1 MGSDVVFL
9 YCASFIHPPLHSG
22 QGTISWQNG
31 LGAAA
36 AAASLLLCG
45 PALLPPAVQASPSS
59 VKERSSMVVLDE
71 RPSNSIQWK
80 QQQQRAP
87 PQGLL
92 EDEPVGDLSSEVGAC
107 YCE

>member
-1 MGSDVVFL
+1 
-9 YCASFIHPPLHSG
+9 
-22 QGTISWQNG
+22 
-31 LGAAA
+31 
-36 AAASLLLCG
+36 
-45 PALLPPAVQASPSS
+45 
-59 VKERSSMVVLDE
+59 MVVLDE